1 MKMLLIKK
9 IARLQH
15 VVIFVSITLLSIIAY
30 MIGVPFLDLMEFKT
44 FDLRFQSR
52 TQITPG
58 SEIVLA
64 VIDEKSIAKEGKW
77 IWPRSK
83 IAELVSI
90 LSAAGARVIAFDIG
104 FLEPDNK
111 RIVLTVNEIQR
122 KMRQLNVASPEIEA
136 YLETLKIEEDNDL
149 RLAKAIQNSNAKVV
163 LGYFFQLD
171 RSGVDNISGEMIAV
185 HQDNVAKSKYSIERY
200 ASEYARNVNLME
212 PFFPQS
218 NIQVLSSSADY
229 SGYFNMYP
237 DPDGVVR
244 WLSAVHK
251 FKDRLYAP
259 LSLVTAGAFLG
270 ESLAIQIEDYG
281 VRAIQIGD
289 RTIPTDE
296 SGRVLINYRGNE
308 KSFRHISV
316 TDILSGTVAKD
327 TLKDKIVMVGATA
340 VGIYDLRVTPFGSI
354 YPGIEI
360 HANIVDSILAED
372 FLYRPNWA
380 GIFDVL
386 AILFT
391 GLLLG
396 FILQRISVI
405 PGIIVGFSLFFSYIV
420 FCQFLFSSYGLVL
433 NLVYPLSVISLVY
446 VSITAY
452 RYFVETKQKRFI
464 KNAFSTYLA
473 PSVVN
478 RLIESPDNLKLGGE
492 NREITAF
499 FSDVQGFTSI
509 SEALSPREL
518 VELLNE
524 FLTEMTDIILK
535 HEGTVD
541 KFEGDAIIAF
551 FGAPNILPDQ
561 AERSCKACIE
571 MQRRLAELRSGWSA
585 ADKPLLKMRIGMCTG
600 PAVVGNMGSENRLD
614 YTMMGD
620 TVNTAARLEG
630 VNKIY
635 GIYTL
640 ISESTYQSAGNRFA
654 VREIDTIHVVGKKEP
669 VTVYQLVDYIDDL
682 PRSIRDI
689 LSHYQQGLQLY
700 RQREWKQALTHFNYV
715 LEMDPDDGPSLT
727 MRKRC
732 EAYQKNPPT
741 GNWIGVYDMR
751 TK

>member
-1 MKMLLIKK
+1 MKTPWFKK

-15 VVIFVSITLLSIIAY
+15 VVISVSITLLGIMAY
-30 MIGVPFLDLMEFKT
+30 LIGVPFLDLMELKT
-44 FDLRFQSR
+44 IDLRFQSR

-64 VIDEKSIAKEGKW
+64 VIDEKSIAQEGKW

-83 IAELVSI
+83 MADLVSI
-90 LSAAGARVIAFDIG
+90 LSDADAKVIAFDIG
-104 FLEPDNK
+104 FLEPDNQ
-111 RIVLTVNEIQR
+111 RIALTVTEIQR
-122 KMRQLNVASPEIEA
+122 KMRQLKVENAEIEA
-136 YLETLKIEEDNDL
+136 YLEALKVETDNDR
-149 RLAKAIQNSNAKVV
+149 RLAQAIRNSASKVV
-163 LGYFFQLD
+163 LGYFFQLN
-171 RSGVDNISGEMIAV
+171 RAGVDNISDSMITI
-185 HQDNVAKSKYSIERY
+185 HQQNVAKSKYGIERY
-200 ASEYARNVNLME
+200 ATDSARLVPFVE
-212 PFFPQS
+212 PYYPQS
-218 NIQVLSSSADY
+218 NIQILSNAAEY

-237 DPDGVVR
+237 DSDGVVR
-244 WLSAVHK
+244 WMSAVHK
-251 FKDRLYAP
+251 FRDRLYAP
-259 LSLVTAGAFLG
+259 LALISAGAFLG
-270 ESLAIQIEDYG
+270 ESLAVHVEDFG
-281 VRAIQIGD
+281 VSAIQIGD

-296 SGRVLINYRGNE
+296 SGRILINYRGRE
-308 KSFRHISV
+308 KSFPHISV
-316 TDILSGTVAKD
+316 TDILRGDVAKEM
-327 TLKDKIVMVGATA
+327 LQDKIVMVGATA

-360 HANIVDSILAED
+360 HANMIDSILSQD

-386 AILFT
+386 AIIVA

-396 FILQRISVI
+396 FILPRISVI
-405 PGIIVGFSLFFSYIV
+405 PGIIVGVAIFFCYIA
-420 FCQFLFSSYGLVL
+420 FCQYLFAVHGLVL
-433 NLVYPLSVISLVY
+433 NLVYPLSVILLVY

-509 SEALSPREL
+509 SEALSPTEL
-518 VELLNE
+518 VEILNE

-551 FGAPNILPDQ
+551 FGAPNILPNH
-561 AERSCKACIE
+561 AERSCMACIE
-571 MQRRLAELRSGWSA
+571 MQRRLAELRSNWSA
-585 ADKPLLKMRIGMCTG
+585 VNKPLLKMRIGMCTG

-640 ISESTYQSAGNRFA
+640 ISDSTYQATGDRFA
-654 VREIDTIHVVGKKEP
+654 VREIDTIHVVGKSEP
-669 VTVYQLVDYIDDL
+669 VTVFQLVDYADDL
-682 PRSIRDI
+682 SRSMRDI
-689 LSHYQQGLQLY
+689 ISHYQQGLELY

-715 LEMDPDDGPSLT
+715 LEMDADDGPSLT

-732 EAYQKNPPT
+732 EIYQAHPPAA
-741 GNWIGVYDMR
+741 NWIGVYDMR